1 MSGDVNGKHN
11 EMQIEPIGHVRRTG
25 AGEVFVEILATYRAG
40 LKQLDR
46 FSHVIVLWWAD
57 RSDNPTMRGTLQCNP
72 PYATEHTTG
81 VFACRAEYRP
91 NPIAVTTCEI
101 VAVDEAH
108 GIVRLRNIDALDG
121 SPVLDLKAYF
131 PVVDRV
137 QDAHIPGYLT
147 GWPEWLPESGIG
159 LEEG

>member
-1 MSGDVNGKHN
+1 
-11 EMQIEPIGHVRRTG
+11 
-25 AGEVFVEILATYRAG
+25 
-40 LKQLDR
+40 
-46 FSHVIVLWWAD
+46 
-57 RSDNPTMRGTLQCNP
+57 
-72 PYATEHTTG
+72 
-81 VFACRAEYRP
+81 
-91 NPIAVTTCEI
+91 
-101 VAVDEAH
+101 
-108 GIVRLRNIDALDG
+108 VRLRNIDALDG